1 MNKSGF
7 HDKYLIGE
15 FYFLVS
21 WVGRVV
27 KCMWQKYGS
36 LTDVAVLRSEK

>member
-7 HDKYLIGE
+7 HNKYLIGE

-27 KCMWQKYGS
+27 ECIWQKYEF
-36 LTDVAVLRSEK
+36 LANVTILKFEK